1 MTPGIVTAAMGER
14 PTDDDLGFTRA
25 FPMYVLPVAEVLALT
40 RIRTH
45 EEILDKLVVWTPGMG
60 DAAFISQ
67 TWLGRSHPD
76 PDGSKL
82 HLLQKLLR
90 KMSAG
95 KFAAPASWLADA
107 WYGPGKC
114 KVAAASMSRIQYVWF
129 DLWSVPQADP
139 EQQKKAIQSIFSYV
153 HDAAQFIVLAGA
165 WQHEDGR
172 LMDYR
177 TWMRRGW
184 CRLELLANAMSPTQK
199 NVILAESAT
208 QVISHGPKGIFG
220 QSWFSSSVGKGEFTV
235 PLDRGALGP
244 VINGMLNSRKEQALA
259 KGDMTLYRFIHA
271 STQYTLAGTGTEAT
285 IEETLDEWMAAMKL
299 TSVHDGKRGTGL
311 TPLIYAVCA
320 GRADLCTELVRRG
333 ASIHA
338 KIRKAL
344 PQFGLRKHMDAIH
357 VASAL
362 HDNPAVINALLAAG
376 ANPFRQLPLSEAS
389 KGCVHHAVQFG
400 HCGNIDALYE
410 HSSRLMKQVDWAE
423 FTTMQ
428 FTAFAMDAAKVHI
441 VDGVEHDVTVD
452 HVLSKYGTELGDVN
466 ATKGVGVNILCLT
479 LTSVGSVATLRS
491 LLDHGADPVY
501 ENPDMMK
508 ATNFINAMM
517 VPFMGLCKLAVR
529 LGSTHQMV
537 LEMVWPY
544 GPPLHSAAYVGNLG
558 AVRLFLE
565 RGVDVNRRAK
575 HTLYKPTA
583 LHLAALNGHEEVI
596 KALLAAGADAHA
608 RDSRGKTPAQWAAK
622 RGHETVAALLVSE
635 GSATAETTDSLLQVE
650 PRRLSAR
657 APSVVFSSLG
667 SSA

>member
-1 MTPGIVTAAMGER
+1 MTPGIVTSAMGER
-14 PTDDDLGFTRA
+14 PPDDDLGFTRA

-107 WYGPGKC
+107 WYGPGN
-114 KVAAASMSRIQYVWF
+114 AGGAASMSRIHVVR
-129 DLWSVPQADP
+129 LVVRAAGGSRAV
-139 EQQKKAIQSIFSYV
+139 KKAIQSIFSYV

-199 NVILAESAT
+199 SVILAESAT
-208 QVISHGPKGIFG
+208 QVVSHGPKGIFG

-271 STQYTLAGTGTEAT
+271 STQYTLAGTGTEAA

-299 TSVHDGKRGTGL
+299 TSVNDGKRGTGL

-338 KIRKAL
+338 KIKKAL

-362 HDNPAVINALLAAG
+362 HDNSEVIRALLAVG

-410 HSSRLMKQVDWAE
+410 HSSRLLKQVDGRSYNDAVH
-423 FTTMQ
+423 
-428 FTAFAMDAAKVHI
+428 AFAMDAAKVHI
-441 VDGVEHDVTVD
+441 VDASVDVT
-452 HVLSKYGTELGDVN
+452 T
-466 ATKGVGVNILCLT
+466 
-479 LTSVGSVATLRS
+479 TSASTGRS
-491 LLDHGADPVY
+491 W
-501 ENPDMMK
+501 
-508 ATNFINAMM
+508 T
-517 VPFMGLCKLAVR
+517 
-529 LGSTHQMV
+529 STR
-537 LEMVWPY
+537 PRA
-544 GPPLHSAAYVGNLG
+544 SA
-558 AVRLFLE
+558 
-565 RGVDVNRRAK
+565 
-575 HTLYKPTA
+575 
-583 LHLAALNGHEEVI
+583 
-596 KALLAAGADAHA
+596 
-608 RDSRGKTPAQWAAK
+608 
-622 RGHETVAALLVSE
+622 
-635 GSATAETTDSLLQVE
+635 
-650 PRRLSAR
+650 
-657 APSVVFSSLG
+657 
-667 SSA
+667 